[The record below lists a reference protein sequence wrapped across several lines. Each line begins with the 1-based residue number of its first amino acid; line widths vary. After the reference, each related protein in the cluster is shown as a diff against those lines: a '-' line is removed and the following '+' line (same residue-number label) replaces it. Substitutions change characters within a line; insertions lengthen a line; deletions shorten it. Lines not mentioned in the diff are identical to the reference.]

1 MKIRTT
7 FASLSGPILTAL
19 LIAAPVPAW
28 AHCDGLDG
36 PVVKAAQRALE
47 MRDPALALMWVQA
60 KDEAEIR
67 KAFEETLA
75 VRSLDPRAKELAD
88 RFFFETLVR
97 LHRAGEGAPY
107 TGLQPAGREVGP
119 AIAAADTAI
128 ETGSLE
134 PVERLLTEAMQARLR
149 EHFAEVIAAKA
160 FIPSSVARGRAYV
173 SAYVQFIHFVER
185 LYEASVT
192 GAHGHFEEAQPA
204 AAGHR

>member
-19 LIAAPVPAW
+19 LIAAPAPAW

-60 KDEAEIR
+60 
-67 KAFEETLA
+67 
-75 VRSLDPRAKELAD
+75 
-88 RFFFETLVR
+88 
-97 LHRAGEGAPY
+97 
-107 TGLQPAGREVGP
+107 
-119 AIAAADTAI
+119 I

-160 FIPSSVARGRAYV
+160 FMPSSVARGRAYV

-192 GAHGHFEEAQPA
+192 GAHGHFEEAPPA

>member
-1 MKIRTT
+1 MELRT
-7 FASLSGPILTAL
+7 FALLSWPILTAL
-19 LIAAPVPAW
+19 LMAAPVPAW

-97 LHRAGEGAPY
+97 VHRAGEGAPY
-107 TGLQPAGREVGP
+107 TGLQPAGRDVGP
-119 AIAAADTAI
+119 AIPAADKAI
-128 ETGSLE
+128 DTGSLE

-149 EHFAEVIAAKA
+149 EHFAEVIAAKT
-160 FIPSSVARGRAYV
+160 FMPSSVARGRAYV

-192 GAHGHFEEAQPA
+192 GAHGHFEEVPPA
-204 AAGHR
+204 AAAHR